1 MVKIRYIGPIDE
13 IELLGL
19 SRPYRM
25 RRGMATLVAEED
37 ADRLL
42 EDPAFELVDDE
53 VLEESHGNN
62 CSLSSRAREVSLSVL
77 PPGHTLW

>member
-19 SRPYRM
+19 SRPYRV
-25 RRGMATLVAEED
+25 RRGVTMLVAEED

-53 VLEESHGNN
+53 VPEKSHEE
-62 CSLSSRAREVSLSVL
+62 VD
-77 PPGHTLW
+77 

>member
-19 SRPYRM
+19 SRPYKM
-25 RRGMATLVAEED
+25 RRGAATLVAEED

-53 VLEESHGNN
+53 VLEESDE
-62 CSLSSRAREVSLSVL
+62 EVN
-77 PPGHTLW
+77 

>member
-19 SRPYRM
+19 SRPYKM
-25 RRGMATLVAEED
+25 RRGEVTLVAEGD

-42 EDPAFELVDDE
+42 EDPAFELVDDKVLTEPSEE
-53 VLEESHGNN
+53 VN
-62 CSLSSRAREVSLSVL
+62 
-77 PPGHTLW
+77 

>member
-1 MVKIRYIGPIDE
+1 MIKIRYIGPIDE

-19 SRPYRM
+19 SRPYKM
-25 RRGMATLVAEED
+25 RRGVATLVAEED

-53 VLEESHGNN
+53 VLEEYHE
-62 CSLSSRAREVSLSVL
+62 EVN
-77 PPGHTLW
+77 

>member
-25 RRGMATLVAEED
+25 RRGVATLVAEED
-37 ADRLL
+37 AEVLL
-42 EDPAFELVDDE
+42 EDPAFELADDQSTDHEDEE
-53 VLEESHGNN
+53 VN
-62 CSLSSRAREVSLSVL
+62 
-77 PPGHTLW
+77 

>member
-1 MVKIRYIGPIDE
+1 MSVVKIRYIGPIDE

-25 RRGMATLVAEED
+25 RRGVATLVAEED

-42 EDPAFELVDDE
+42 EDPAFELVDNE
-53 VLEESHGNN
+53 VLEESHE
-62 CSLSSRAREVSLSVL
+62 EVD
-77 PPGHTLW
+77 